1 MKLVDASEF
10 EVSKRT
16 VASTKLSEGDV
27 IVSIEVLNPDAQSCM
42 SEAES
47 NMMLSGGFGEDMDI
61 FSERNTDFDIVQ
73 DAGEILT
80 LEEHLAE
87 LSINSIVTL
96 QTEKGYLLR
105 FPVMEVPEKKKSAI
119 GVRGIK
125 LIKDDMIVRVYV
137 TDAGDNP
144 EIEVNKTKIWLRDI
158 KIKKRDQAGQKIK

>member
-1 MKLVDASEF
+1 M
-10 EVSKRT
+10 
-16 VASTKLSEGDV
+16 
-27 IVSIEVLNPDAQSCM
+27 
-42 SEAES
+42 
-47 NMMLSGGFGEDMDI
+47 
-61 FSERNTDFDIVQ
+61 
-73 DAGEILT
+73 
-80 LEEHLAE
+80 EEHLAE